1 MFRRSSNPNLIVGIF
16 LLIVL
21 SLFLS
26 PNFLPRFVSDIA
38 PEIYSGIP
46 CQWLRR
52 ADDRANHQSL
62 LGRAVTNPFE
72 LSVSLG
78 PFPQQGSDIWEIRI
92 TLRNNSL
99 GTVPIVYDPAQVSIG
114 DNGTSGMGLI
124 FTPAN
129 ALQGQFAR
137 GTDPQAFPET
147 QIRLL
152 GPRQSCIHVVEVPA
166 GNVLVDPSLTSGSA
180 QVKAYYRGV
189 TRGSIVQSQGIVATP
204 IYNDQ
209 GLWVG
214 YAESDS
220 VEISTTPLQQ

>member
-16 LLIVL
+16 LLIIL
-21 SLFLS
+21 ALFLS
-26 PNFLPRFVSDIA
+26 PNFLPRFISEIA

-46 CQWLRR
+46 CDWLRR

-62 LGRAVTNPFE
+62 LGRTVDNPFE
-72 LSVSLG
+72 LTVSLG
-78 PFPQQGSDIWEIRI
+78 VFPQQGADIWQIRI

-129 ALQGQFAR
+129 SLQGQFAR
-137 GTDPQAFPET
+137 GAEPQAFPET

-152 GPRQSCIHVVEVPA
+152 GPRQSCIHTVELPA
-166 GNVLVDPSLTSGSA
+166 GNVLVDPALTGGTS
-180 QVKAYYRGV
+180 QVKAYYRGA
-189 TRGSIVQSQGIVATP
+189 TRGTIIQSQTSLATP

-214 YAESDS
+214 YVESPQ
-220 VEISTTPLQQ
+220 VEVRTTPLQ